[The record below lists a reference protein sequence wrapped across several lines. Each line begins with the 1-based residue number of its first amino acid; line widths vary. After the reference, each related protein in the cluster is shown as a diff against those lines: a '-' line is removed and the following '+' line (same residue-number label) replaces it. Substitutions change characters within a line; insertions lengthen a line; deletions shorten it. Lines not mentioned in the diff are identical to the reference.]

1 MTLTEL
7 ASAVNGTLSG
17 KKDTRFTGVSI
28 DGRSLKPGDLYVAI
42 KGEHYDGHDF
52 VNQASQAGAAGCLIE
67 YPHHADIA
75 SVHVDQTRLAL
86 GSLAKYW
93 RQRFEDL
100 PVIAITGS
108 NGKTTVKELTTSIL
122 SQQYKTLATAGN
134 LNNELGV
141 PLTLLKL
148 TNDHQAAVIEMGAN
162 HPGEIAYLSNL
173 TQPDIGVVTNAGSAH
188 LEGFGDLQGVAN
200 AKGEL
205 FSALSA
211 NATAIINADDG
222 FFSEWQSMA
231 RQTEI
236 LSFGFSKHADIRATN
251 IKVNPVTQGIHSQ
264 FQLEYLGQTQQ
275 VQLPL
280 SGRHNISNAL
290 AASAVGIA
298 LGLPLNTIADG
309 LASVAPVSG
318 RLQILPGVN
327 KSILVNDCYNANP
340 SSFEAALQAIQH
352 LGNEVWCVLG
362 DFGELGENSESLH
375 KLLAKQ
381 ARQSGIK
388 RLFAVGHLSRL
399 TVDAFGQGATFYDSQ
414 AAMTNNLKEQLHEG
428 IVLLIKGSRAQK
440 LENIIGDIVDESTV

>member
-1 MTLTEL
+1 MMTLTEL

-231 RQTEI
+231 KQTEI

-251 IKVNPVTQGIHSQ
+251 IKVNPVTQGIHSL

-275 VQLPL
+275 VHLPL

-298 LGLPLNTIADG
+298 LGLALSTIADG

-318 RLQILPGVN
+318 RL
-327 KSILVNDCYNANP
+327 
-340 SSFEAALQAIQH
+340 
-352 LGNEVWCVLG
+352 
-362 DFGELGENSESLH
+362 
-375 KLLAKQ
+375 
-381 ARQSGIK
+381 
-388 RLFAVGHLSRL
+388 
-399 TVDAFGQGATFYDSQ
+399 
-414 AAMTNNLKEQLHEG
+414 
-428 IVLLIKGSRAQK
+428 
-440 LENIIGDIVDESTV
+440 